1 MKRISI
7 LILSTFIQVMTFA
20 QRGRGFRPEWDME
33 RSHSYHNIDDDMYS
47 FLFIIG
53 IILVVF
59 IIAAIKGHNKKN
71 KTKQSYKPSKAF
83 GVIGKIGDVYNTIVG
98 GGCLIGMIIAPI
110 AFLIIFV
117 IDCVHDSSR
126 EFKEKAEQRKE
137 KTMVNTIY
145 SETDYKQS
153 HIALQDEFI
162 GKDTVFYYKNYVY
175 QNMTGRTLA
184 LYSVEYCINGTKTV
198 ETIKTISP
206 NAYFDT
212 GLRTIIPFKKPPQSV
227 DILIPTGHSRWA
239 KSQRT
244 KATRKEYFI
253 DYLDFVSKIK
263 IE

>member
-7 LILSTFIQVMTFA
+7 LVLSILIQVITFA

-33 RSHSYHNIDDDMYS
+33 RIHSYHSIDDDMYS
-47 FLFIIG
+47 FLFIIS
-53 IILVVF
+53 IILIVF
-59 IIAAIKGHNKKN
+59 IIATIKGHIKKN
-71 KTKQSYKPSKAF
+71 KTKQSYKTSKVF

-98 GGCLIGMIIAPI
+98 GGCLMAMLIAPI
-110 AFLIIFV
+110 ILLIILV
-117 IDCVHDSSR
+117 KDCGNDSS
-126 EFKEKAEQRKE
+126 KKSVKIAEQRKE
-137 KTMVNTIY
+137 KTMVNTIL
-145 SETDYKQS
+145 SEIDYKQS
-153 HIALQDEFI
+153 HVALQDEFI
-162 GKDTVFYYKNYVY
+162 GEDTVFYYKNYVY

-263 IE
+263 